1 MAAKRGPGKIV
12 HDPQLAKRLAAV
24 LVADVAGYAR
34 LMESDEAATYAAWR
48 SARAEAIE
56 PAVSRHGGRIVK
68 FTGDGFLAEFQTAES
83 ALASAIDLQT
93 GWTGREPLKLRIGIH
108 LGDVVLEQDDI
119 YGDGVNIAARLEA
132 LAEPGGICISGT
144 VHDLVRRKAGVAFT
158 DGGDAQLRHIDQ
170 PVRIWRA
177 GAAHFA
183 AGLPA
188 PAPSDVE
195 SRRPGIAVLPFA
207 NMSGETEQEY
217 FADGLTEDLIT
228 ELSRTGSLF
237 VIARNSTFVYKGR
250 AVSIPDIVRDLRV
263 RYVLEGSVR
272 KAGSRVRVTA
282 QLIDGGSGGHLWAER
297 YDRDLTDIF
306 AVQDEITA
314 SITQAL
320 AVNLSL
326 ETNRVSGVGTTNIEA
341 YDLFLRGRDL
351 AWQLTRSE
359 SEEAVVL
366 VERAIAIDPGYAR
379 AYALLGHIKLTSW
392 LNRWG
397 SDPAESEREAL
408 ELGQKAIGLNAFDPV
423 GYWVVASV
431 HLWRKQF
438 EVALALTERAHA
450 LDPGF
455 VPVFAT
461 MGGALLGLGRAQEA
475 LDAFET
481 MQRSDP
487 HAPPIVLHFRA
498 RALFLLDR
506 IEEAAALLEER
517 IARNPETD
525 VSRALLASVYGH
537 LGRFDEAKAAWD
549 GLFKTNPDY
558 SLEQRKSMLSAQEY
572 EKLVAGI
579 SRAGLVEPRAGA
591 ID

>member
-1 MAAKRGPGKIV
+1 M

-56 PAVSRHGGRIVK
+56 PAVTRNGGRIVK
-68 FTGDGFLAEFQTAES
+68 FTGDGFLAEFPTAES
-83 ALASAIDLQT
+83 ALASAVDVQK
-93 GWTGREPLKLRIGIH
+93 GWTGRDPLKLRIGIH
-108 LGDVVLEQDDI
+108 LGDVVLEEGDI
-119 YGDGVNIAARLEA
+119 YGAGVNIAARLET

-144 VHDLVRRKAGVAFT
+144 VHDLVRRQAGIAFS
-158 DGGDAQLRHIDQ
+158 DGGDTQLKHIDQ

-177 GAAHFA
+177 GAAQFA
-183 AGLPA
+183 TNGPFV
-188 PAPSDVE
+188 PAPSDAAAQ
-195 SRRPGIAVLPFA
+195 RPSIAVLPFA
-207 NMSGETEQEY
+207 NMSGDAEQEY

-228 ELSRTGSLF
+228 ELSRTGALF

-250 AVSIPDIVRDLRV
+250 AVSIPDIARELRV

-282 QLIDGGSGGHLWAER
+282 QLIEGGTGGHLWAER

-320 AVNLSL
+320 AVSLSL
-326 ETNRVSGVGTTNIEA
+326 EPNRTSAGTANIEA

-351 AWQLTRSE
+351 AWQLKQSG
-359 SEEAVVL
+359 SEEAAAL
-366 VERAIAIDPGYAR
+366 VERAIALDPGYAR
-379 AYALLGHIKLTSW
+379 AYALLGHIKLTAW

-397 SDPAESEREAL
+397 PDPAASERQAL
-408 ELGQKAIGLNAFDPV
+408 ELGQKAIGLNAFDPF

-438 EVALALTERAHA
+438 EVALALTERAHE

-455 VPVFAT
+455 VPIFAS

-481 MQRSDP
+481 MQRADP
-487 HAPPIVLHFRA
+487 LAPPIVLHFRA

-506 IEEAAALLEER
+506 LEEAAALLEER

-525 VSRALLASVYGH
+525 VSRALLASAYGH
-537 LGRFDEAKAAWD
+537 LGRFDEAKSVWAE
-549 GLFKTNPDY
+549 LFKTNPDY
-558 SLEQRKSMLSAQEY
+558 SLAQRKSMLSDQEY
-572 EKLVAGI
+572 EKLAAGI
-579 SRAGLVEPRAGA
+579 SKAGLIELRQGSA
-591 ID
+591 D

>member
-1 MAAKRGPGKIV
+1 V

-34 LMESDEAATYAAWR
+34 LMESDEAATYSAWR

-56 PAVSRHGGRIVK
+56 PTVARHGGRIVK
-68 FTGDGFLAEFQTAES
+68 FTGDGFLAEFPTAES
-83 ALASAIDLQT
+83 ALASAVDVQT
-93 GWTGREPLKLRIGIH
+93 GWTGRDPLKLRIGIH
-108 LGDVVLEQDDI
+108 LGDVVLEEDDI
-119 YGDGVNIAARLEA
+119 YGDGVNIAARLET

-144 VHDLVRRKAGVAFT
+144 VHDLVRRKSGVAFS

-170 PVRIWRA
+170 PVRIWRVNAAQFAAA
-177 GAAHFA
+177 GAIAS
-183 AGLPA
+183 
-188 PAPSDVE
+188 APSGE
-195 SRRPGIAVLPFA
+195 LARRPGIAVLPFA
-207 NMSGETEQEY
+207 NMSGDTEQEY

-228 ELSRTGSLF
+228 ELSRTGALF

-250 AVSIPDIVRDLRV
+250 AVSIPDIARELRV

-320 AVNLSL
+320 AVSLSF
-326 ETNRVSGVGTTNIEA
+326 ETGRTSAAGTANIEA
-341 YDLFLRGRDL
+341 YDLFLKGRDL
-351 AWQLTRSE
+351 AWQVTRSGNE
-359 SEEAVVL
+359 KALVL
-366 VERAIAIDPGYAR
+366 VERAIALDPGYAQ
-379 AYALLGHIKLTSW
+379 AYALLGHIQLTTW

-397 SDPAESEREAL
+397 SDPAANERRAL
-408 ELGQKAIGLNAFDPV
+408 ELGQKAIGLSALDPF

-438 EVALALTERAHA
+438 EVALALTERGHA

-455 VPVFAT
+455 APILVS

-475 LDAFET
+475 LDTFENMNRT
-481 MQRSDP
+481 DP

-506 IEEAAALLEER
+506 LDEAAALLKER

-537 LGRFDEAKAAWD
+537 LGRFDEAKMAWAE
-549 GLFKTNPDY
+549 LFTANPDY
-558 SLEQRKSMLSAQEY
+558 SLEQRKGMLSDQEY
-572 EKLVAGI
+572 EKLAAGI
-579 SRAGLVEPRAGA
+579 SRAGLVQPRHRPG
-591 ID
+591 D